1 MYGNID
7 LISGVLNG
15 LTAPANE
22 FLFNAIENA
31 VIHGGSLK
39 NVYIGAV
46 AVVLVMLIN
55 QIMMSLRN
63 LVSEYTDNSINIKLS
78 KILYKKVGNLPAQL
92 FENPEFIQQTG
103 KASWA
108 VSGVVLHFINTWLD
122 IFIYNGAFL
131 VIMGVYL
138 YQLEPILVIPL
149 IITFIPTLL
158 SDIVLPRIHDN
169 QQDKIRL
176 LEMQES
182 SYYSPATNLFD
193 TRMFGAFYHFYK
205 LIYDVKHLI
214 FKAKRKHNIKM
225 LLIDFGL
232 NMTKV
237 IGWVVILLLL
247 FRSLLNKTISVGA
260 FSAVLTS
267 VEMMFLNVESFFR
280 QTGIGTMWLG
290 GVEHFFRFINL
301 PDGTKGSNTA
311 PDFSRGGIE
320 SVNISF
326 TYPGSDTPAVNNVSL
341 TVKSGETIAIVG
353 ENGSGKTT
361 LVKLLCGLYK
371 PDSGTVFV

>member
-1 MYGNID
+1 
-7 LISGVLNG
+7 
-15 LTAPANE
+15 
-22 FLFNAIENA
+22 
-31 VIHGGSLK
+31 
-39 NVYIGAV
+39 
-46 AVVLVMLIN
+46 
-55 QIMMSLRN
+55 
-63 LVSEYTDNSINIKLS
+63 
-78 KILYKKVGNLPAQL
+78 
-92 FENPEFIQQTG
+92 
-103 KASWA
+103 
-108 VSGVVLHFINTWLD
+108 
-122 IFIYNGAFL
+122 
-131 VIMGVYL
+131 
-138 YQLEPILVIPL
+138 
-149 IITFIPTLL
+149 
-158 SDIVLPRIHDN
+158 
-169 QQDKIRL
+169 
-176 LEMQES
+176 
-182 SYYSPATNLFD
+182 
-193 TRMFGAFYHFYK
+193 MFGAFYHFYK

-290 GVEHFFRFINL
+290 GVEHFFRFIDL